1 MKKLLV
7 IAMAIALCVPFS
19 GCGQNPNAKA
29 SSVLSSSSKGSEA
42 MSSEQASSGAIPS
55 AISSSATAK
64 RDLPEKDYKSCG
76 KGSFSISTPSGT
88 SENGNVPIVYYGN
101 NEASNYGV
109 DFSARD
115 FDGSK
120 LSYEYIDGY
129 LVGKEQISDED
140 GSIYAGTNSLGS
152 GKHKVEIVQYDTNKP
167 EGKIVTY
174 KSAFYEVKPK

>member
-42 MSSEQASSGAIPS
+42 MSSEQASS

-129 LVGKEQISDED
+129 LISKNQISDED
-140 GSIYAGTNSLGS
+140 SSIYAKANNLTN
-152 GKHKVEIVQYDTNKP
+152 GKHKVEIVQYGTNKP

>member
-55 AISSSATAK
+55 AISSIATAK

-88 SENGNVPIVYYGN
+88 SENGNVPIIYIGKDEATSYGL
-101 NEASNYGV
+101 G
-109 DFSARD
+109 FSARG

-129 LVGKEQISDED
+129 LISKNQISDED
-140 GSIYAGTNSLGS
+140 SSIYAKANNLTN
-152 GKHKVEIVQYDTNKP
+152 GKHKVEIVQYGTNKP